1 MKNIKIKKI
10 DSIIL
15 AGSFG
20 NQKYYGYNNKKKIVS
35 LVKIVT
41 NSGHYGYGESLA
53 GIYDPKIFN
62 QNLKILSPGFKD
74 KNLLESLDHCIALQ
88 KNKFFLYQG
97 ILKNILASIEIG
109 LLNLIAKIKNETFA
123 SVVNS
128 LYFKKKLIEN
138 NFVDIYA
145 STGSILSTDK
155 ELLNDINNSKKLG
168 IDKIKVRLK
177 TTNFNSKLKILENN
191 TKNFAIDLI
200 ANTYEKNRNL
210 KNLSKFLNTLK
221 SKKLLWL
228 EEVLNTND
236 IENFSKIK
244 KKYKIPYSYGE
255 NFNSYYDFINLI
267 KFYKFNYINVDISHC
282 TISDLCMIVKYM
294 MKNKIKKK
302 IIFHCWGSVI
312 NLHTS
317 IELAAL
323 MNKFVYMVEFPT
335 TNFTLNNKFV
345 KDSKIMNS
353 KYYFDKN
360 RNNIKDFYHDAL
372 KRNLNIDKS
381 IFKFD

>member
-15 AGSFG
+15 TGSFG

-53 GIYDPKIFN
+53 GIYNPKIFA

-74 KNLLESLDHCIALQ
+74 KNLLESLDHCIELQ

-97 ILKNILASIEIG
+97 ILKSILASIEIG
-109 LLNLIAKIKNETFA
+109 LLNLIAKIKNDTFS

-128 LYFKKKLIEN
+128 LYFKNKLIEN

-155 ELLNDINNSKKLG
+155 ELLNDINSSKKLG
-168 IDKIKVRLK
+168 IDKVKVRLK
-177 TTNFNSKLKILENN
+177 TTNFSSKLKILENN
-191 TKNFAIDLI
+191 TKNFSIDLI

-210 KNLSKFLNTLK
+210 KNLSNFLKSLK

-228 EEVLNTND
+228 EEALNTND
-236 IENFSKIK
+236 IENFPKLK

-323 MNKFVYMVEFPT
+323 MNEFVYMVEFPT
-335 TNFTLNNKFV
+335 TDFTLNNKFV

-360 RNNIKDFYHDAL
+360 RNGIKDFYHDVSN
-372 KRNLNIDKS
+372 KSKNIDKS

>member
-15 AGSFG
+15 TGSFG

-53 GIYDPKIFN
+53 GIYNPKIFA

-74 KNLLESLDHCIALQ
+74 KNLLESLDHCIELQ

-97 ILKNILASIEIG
+97 ILKSILASIEIG
-109 LLNLIAKIKNETFA
+109 LLNLIAKIKNDTFS

-128 LYFKKKLIEN
+128 LYFKNKLIEN

-155 ELLNDINNSKKLG
+155 ELLNDINSSKKLG
-168 IDKIKVRLK
+168 IDKVKVRLK
-177 TTNFNSKLKILENN
+177 TTNFSSKLKILENN
-191 TKNFAIDLI
+191 TKNFSIDLI

-210 KNLSKFLNTLK
+210 KNLSNFLKSLK

-228 EEVLNTND
+228 EEALNTND
-236 IENFSKIK
+236 IENFPKLK

-360 RNNIKDFYHDAL
+360 RNNIKDYYHDAS

>member
-15 AGSFG
+15 TGSFG
-20 NQKYYGYNNKKKIVS
+20 DQKYYGYNNKKKLVS

-41 NSGHYGYGESLA
+41 NSGHYAYGESLA
-53 GIYDPKIFN
+53 GIYNPEIFS
-62 QNLKILSPGFKD
+62 QNLKMLSPGFKD
-74 KNLLESLDHCIALQ
+74 KNLLESLDYCIELQ
-88 KNKFFLYQG
+88 INKFFLYEG
-97 ILKNILASIEIG
+97 ILKSILASIEIG

-123 SVVNS
+123 SIVNS

-145 STGSILSTDK
+145 SAGSILSTDK

-177 TTNFNSKLKILENN
+177 TTNFKSKLKILENN

-200 ANTYEKNRNL
+200 ANTYEKNRNS
-210 KNLSKFLNTLK
+210 KNLSNFLKTLK

-236 IENFSKIK
+236 IENFSNLK
-244 KKYKIPYSYGE
+244 KKYKISYSYGE

-282 TISDLCMIVKYM
+282 TISDLCKIVKYM
-294 MKNKIKKK
+294 IKNKIRKK

-345 KDSKIMNS
+345 KDSKIINS

-360 RNNIKDFYHDAL
+360 RNNINNFYHDVS
-372 KRNLNIDKS
+372 KRNKNINKS

>member
-74 KNLLESLDHCIALQ
+74 KNLLESLDHCITLQ

>member
-10 DSIIL
+10 DPLIL
-15 AGSFG
+15 TGSFG
-20 NQKYYGYNNKKKIVS
+20 DQKYYGYNNKKKIVS

-53 GIYDPKIFN
+53 GIYDPEIFTT
-62 QNLKILSPGFKD
+62 NLKILSSEFNN
-74 KNLLESLDHCIALQ
+74 KNLHESLDHCIKLQ

-109 LLNLIAKIKNETFA
+109 LFNLIAKIKNETFA
-123 SVVNS
+123 SIINR
-128 LYFKKKLIEN
+128 LYFKNKLIEN
-138 NFVDIYA
+138 NFVNIYA

-155 ELLNDINNSKKLG
+155 EILDDINKLKKLG

-177 TTNFNSKLKILENN
+177 TTNFKNKLKILENN
-191 TKNFAIDLI
+191 TQSFAIDLI
-200 ANTYEKNRNL
+200 ANTYEKNRNSI
-210 KNLSKFLNTLK
+210 NLSNFFKNIK

-236 IENFSKIK
+236 IESFSKLK
-244 KKYKIPYSYGE
+244 KKYNIPFSYGE

-267 KFYKFNYINVDISHC
+267 KFYKFDFINLDISHC

-294 MKNKIKKK
+294 IKNKMKKK
-302 IIFHCWGSVI
+302 IIFHCWGGVV

-323 MNKFVYMVEFPT
+323 LNEFVYMVEFPT

-345 KDSKIMNS
+345 KNSKLKNS
-353 KYYFDKN
+353 KYYFNDD
-360 RNNIKDFYHDAL
+360 RNNIKDFYHNFT
-372 KRNLNIDKS
+372 KKNKNINNS
-381 IFKFD
+381 TFKFD

>member
-1 MKNIKIKKI
+1 MKNIKIKII

-15 AGSFG
+15 SGSFG
-20 NQKYYGYNNKKKIVS
+20 DQKYYGYNNKKKIIS

-41 NSGHYGYGESLA
+41 NSGHYAYGESLA
-53 GIYDPKIFN
+53 GIYSPKIFA
-62 QNLKILSPGFKD
+62 QNLKILSSGFKN
-74 KNLLESLDHCIALQ
+74 KNPIESLNHCIDLQ

-109 LLNLIAKIKNETFA
+109 LLNLIAKIKNESLAT
-123 SVVNS
+123 VVNN
-128 LYFKKKLIEN
+128 LYFKNKLIEN
-138 NFVDIYA
+138 NYVDIYA
-145 STGSILSTDK
+145 SAGSILSTDK
-155 ELLNDINNSKKLG
+155 ELLKDINNSKKLG

-177 TTNFNSKLKILENN
+177 TANFNSKLKILENN

-200 ANTYEKNRNL
+200 ANTYEKNKNS
-210 KNLSKFLNTLK
+210 KNLFKFLKALK

-228 EEVLNTND
+228 EEALNTND
-236 IENFSKIK
+236 IENFNQLRQ
-244 KKYKIPYSYGE
+244 KYKIRYSYGE
-255 NFNSYYDFINLI
+255 NFNSYYDFVNLI
-267 KFYKFNYINVDISHC
+267 KFYKFDYINIDISHC
-282 TISDLCMIVKYM
+282 TISDLCLIIKYM

-312 NLHTS
+312 NLHAS

>member
-1 MKNIKIKKI
+1 M
-10 DSIIL
+10 L
-15 AGSFG
+15 TGRFG
-20 NQKYYGYNNKKKIVS
+20 DKKYYGYNNKKKIIS

-53 GIYDPKIFN
+53 GIYNPKIFA
-62 QNLKILSPGFKD
+62 QNLKGLSVSFKN
-74 KNLLESLDHCIALQ
+74 KNLLESLNHCIDLQ

-109 LLNLIAKIKNETFA
+109 LLNLISKIKNETFA
-123 SVVNS
+123 SVVNN
-128 LYFKKKLIEN
+128 LYFKNKLKER
-138 NFVDIYA
+138 NFVNIYA
-145 STGSILSTDK
+145 SAGSILSTDK
-155 ELLNDINNSKKLG
+155 ELLNDINKSKELG

-177 TTNFNSKLKILENN
+177 TIKFKQKLKILENN
-191 TKNFAIDLI
+191 IKNYAIDLI

-210 KNLSKFLNTLK
+210 KNLFKFLKALK

-228 EEVLNTND
+228 EEALNTND
-236 IENFSKIK
+236 IEHFYELR

-255 NFNSYYDFINLI
+255 NFNSYYDFVNLI
-267 KFYKFNYINVDISHC
+267 KFYKFNYINIDISHC
-282 TISDLCMIVKYM
+282 TISDLCSLIRYM
-294 MKNKIKKK
+294 MKNNLKNK

-323 MNKFVYMVEFPT
+323 MNKFVYMVEFPI

-345 KDSKIMNS
+345 KNSKIENS
-353 KYYFDKN
+353 RYYFDKN
-360 RNNIKDFYHDAL
+360 RNNIKDIYHDIST
-372 KRNLNIDKS
+372 KNKNINKFF
-381 IFKFD
+381 FKFD

>member
-15 AGSFG
+15 TGSFG

-53 GIYDPKIFN
+53 GIYNPKIFA

-74 KNLLESLDHCIALQ
+74 KNLLESLDHCIELQ

-97 ILKNILASIEIG
+97 ILKSILASIEIG
-109 LLNLIAKIKNETFA
+109 LLNLIAKIKNDTFS

-128 LYFKKKLIEN
+128 LYFKNKLIEN

-155 ELLNDINNSKKLG
+155 ELLNDINSSKKLG
-168 IDKIKVRLK
+168 IDKVKVRLK
-177 TTNFNSKLKILENN
+177 TTNFSSKLKILENN
-191 TKNFAIDLI
+191 TKNFSIDLI

-210 KNLSKFLNTLK
+210 KNLSNFLKSLK

-228 EEVLNTND
+228 EEALNTND
-236 IENFSKIK
+236 IENFPKLK

-360 RNNIKDFYHDAL
+360 RNNIKDYYHDVSN
-372 KRNLNIDKS
+372 KSKNIDKS